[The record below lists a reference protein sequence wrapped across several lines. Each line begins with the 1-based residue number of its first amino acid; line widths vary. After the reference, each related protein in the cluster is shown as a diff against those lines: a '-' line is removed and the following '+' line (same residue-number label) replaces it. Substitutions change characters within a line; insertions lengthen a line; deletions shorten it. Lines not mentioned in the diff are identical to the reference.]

1 MKKLF
6 AVLLSIALV
15 LSMGVVAFAA
25 DNGSITI
32 TNAIDGSK
40 YDVYKMLD
48 FEAASADGKTG
59 VYTIEDGW
67 ANFFAA
73 EPATNYF
80 TVTNNNGKV
89 TVALKDGVTKVD
101 QTLAKAAIAYAK
113 ANGIAAT
120 KTATAAGTTV
130 EFTGL
135 DLGYYAI
142 DTSIGTLCALTNTNS
157 DFTAAEKNEK
167 PDITKEVQED
177 KDNSWGKV
185 NDADID
191 QKVYYKSTITVGV
204 GATNYVMH
212 DTMEAGLTFN
222 NDVTVQLA
230 DGTVVDANFY
240 TVTASPA
247 DGHTFDVKFEN
258 AFIAG
263 LNKGTQFTVYYS
275 ATLNENAKI
284 AVDGNDN
291 TVYLSYGE
299 DNTWTSEEHKTT
311 TYTWKLDVLKYTL
324 DGDSKVELAGA
335 KFQLTKAD
343 GAVIK
348 FTQVANTDDGVP
360 TYMVDVDGTVTE
372 IETDATGKFYIVG
385 LDEGAYKL
393 VETAAPEG
401 YNKLANPIDVT
412 ITSEHDDAG
421 LVATYKINSEEP
433 ATIEVENKT
442 GGLFPETGGIGTVI
456 FTVVGILLMAAAAII
471 LITKK
476 RMNAYAPFLCN
487 WTKEQKK
494 HKCLVHQ
501 QVSPCY
507 DRGSGS
513 ENRGGQMK

>member
-6 AVLLSIALV
+6 AVLMAIALV
-15 LSMGVVAFAA
+15 LSMGTIALAA
-25 DNGSITI
+25 DDGSITI

-48 FEAASADGKTG
+48 FEAASADGKSG
-59 VYTIEDGW
+59 VYTIVDGW
-67 ANFFAA
+67 ADFFAA

-80 TVTNNNGKV
+80 TVTDNNGKITV
-89 TVALKDGVTKVD
+89 TLADGVDEVD

-113 ANGIAAT
+113 AEGIAAT
-120 KTATAAGTTV
+120 ATSTASGETV

-142 DTSIGTLCALTNTNS
+142 DTSLGTLCALTNTNS

-177 KDNSWGKV
+177 KDNSWGQV

-212 DTMEAGLTFN
+212 DTMEEGLTFN

-230 DGTVVDANFY
+230 DGTVVDPSFY
-240 TVTASPA
+240 TVTANPD
-247 DGHTFDVKFEN
+247 DGHTFDVEFEN

-263 LNKGTQFTVYYS
+263 LDKGTQFTVYYT
-275 ATLNENAKI
+275 ATLNENAKV

-311 TYTWKLDVLKYTL
+311 TYTWKLDVLKYTV
-324 DGDSKVELAGA
+324 DGDDKVELAGA
-335 KFQLTKAD
+335 KFQLLKAD
-343 GAVIK
+343 GTAIK
-348 FTQVANTDDGVP
+348 FTKVADTDGVP

-372 IETDATGKFYIVG
+372 IETDATGKFYIIG

-393 VETAAPEG
+393 EETEAPSG
-401 YNKLANPIDVT
+401 YNKLANAIDVT
-412 ITSEHDDAG
+412 ITSEHNDAE
-421 LVATYKINSEEP
+421 LEATYQINDADP

-442 GGLFPETGGIGTVI
+442 GGLLPETGGIGTTI
-456 FTVVGILLMAAAAII
+456 FTVVGIALMAAAVIFF
-471 LITKK
+471 ITKK
-476 RMNAYAPFLCN
+476 RMNAYA
-487 WTKEQKK
+487 
-494 HKCLVHQ
+494 
-501 QVSPCY
+501 
-507 DRGSGS
+507 
-513 ENRGGQMK
+513 

>member
-25 DNGSITI
+25 DNGTITI

-67 ANFFAA
+67 ANFFAS

-80 TVTNNNGKV
+80 TVADNNGKV
-89 TVALKDGVTKVD
+89 TVALKDGVDEVD
-101 QTLAKAAIAYAK
+101 QTLAKAAIAYAE

-135 DLGYYAI
+135 ELGYYAI
-142 DTSIGTLCALTNTNS
+142 DTSLGTLCALTNTNS

-167 PDITKEVQED
+167 PDIDKEVQED

-191 QKVYYKSTITVGV
+191 QKVNYKSTIVVGV

-212 DTMEAGLTFN
+212 DTMEEGLTF
-222 NDVTVQLA
+222 DPDSVVVTLE
-230 DGTVVDANFY
+230 DGTVVDYYELVVN
-240 TVTASPA
+240 PD
-247 DGHTFDVKFEN
+247 DGHTFDVEFEN
-258 AFIAG
+258 AFIEG
-263 LNKGTQFTVYYS
+263 LAKGTKIIVTYS
-275 ATLNENAKI
+275 ATLNEKAKI

-299 DNTWTSEEHKTT
+299 DSTWETEEHKTT
-311 TYTWKLDVLKYTL
+311 TYTWKLDVLKYTV
-324 DGDSKVELAGA
+324 DGEKKVELAGA
-335 KFQLTKAD
+335 KFQLLASN
-343 GAVIK
+343 GAAIK
-348 FTQVANTDDGVP
+348 FTKVADTDDVP
-360 TYMVDVDGTVTE
+360 TYMVDVNGTVTE

-393 VETAAPEG
+393 EETAAPEG

-412 ITSEHDDAG
+412 ITSEHNDAD
-421 LVATYKINSEEP
+421 LEATYEVNDEAP

-442 GGLFPETGGIGTVI
+442 GGLLPETGGIGTTI
-456 FTVVGILLMAAAAII
+456 FTVVGIVLMVAAAII

-476 RMNAYAPFLCN
+476 RMNAYA
-487 WTKEQKK
+487 
-494 HKCLVHQ
+494 
-501 QVSPCY
+501 
-507 DRGSGS
+507 
-513 ENRGGQMK
+513 